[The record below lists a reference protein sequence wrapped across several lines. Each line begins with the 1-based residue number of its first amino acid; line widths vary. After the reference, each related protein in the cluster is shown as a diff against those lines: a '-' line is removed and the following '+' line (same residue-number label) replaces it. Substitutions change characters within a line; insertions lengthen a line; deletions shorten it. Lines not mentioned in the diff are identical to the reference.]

1 MSKTDVNEIL
11 KKGSIALIIRV
22 IGFLSGYLFIF
33 ITVKHFGA
41 AVQGRLSLC
50 FSFMIIGSLF
60 CRSGVD
66 VNYVKIFAINNNFD
80 NSKGLFFKV
89 LPIAFLV
96 SFIISSVIYF
106 SSSYISEVFFD
117 DPLLTPFL
125 KWTAPCIMFFTIL
138 LINAG
143 ALRGLRKNSIYA
155 FLFNGGRFLF
165 TLLFFL
171 ILFYTTI
178 RNEIIVAMAHTFG
191 IITLFMVSLFYV
203 RRHILPYSRITNY
216 KVNVFLKDSLPMFF
230 SASLIVLLGWTD
242 TIILGIYRDS
252 ASVGKYHVILKI
264 ATVISF
270 TLQAVDSILAP
281 KLSRAFHDKDMTL
294 FKKLVKV
301 ATIINSLISIIL
313 FLGIVFFQD
322 FILGIFG
329 KEFLLVSLPLLI
341 LCIGQLI
348 NSIFGPIGS
357 IFQMTGNQ
365 KIFQNI
371 LLISFGINLTL
382 NLLLA
387 PKYGIKGVAIA
398 TAFSLITSKILGVIF
413 IKNRIW
419 NKSVEG

>member
-1 MSKTDVNEIL
+1 
-11 KKGSIALIIRV
+11 
-22 IGFLSGYLFIF
+22 
-33 ITVKHFGA
+33 
-41 AVQGRLSLC
+41 
-50 FSFMIIGSLF
+50 
-60 CRSGVD
+60 
-66 VNYVKIFAINNNFD
+66 
-80 NSKGLFFKV
+80 
-89 LPIAFLV
+89 
-96 SFIISSVIYF
+96 
-106 SSSYISEVFFD
+106 
-117 DPLLTPFL
+117 
-125 KWTAPCIMFFTIL
+125 
-138 LINAG
+138 
-143 ALRGLRKNSIYA
+143 
-155 FLFNGGRFLF
+155 
-165 TLLFFL
+165 
-171 ILFYTTI
+171 
-178 RNEIIVAMAHTFG
+178 
-191 IITLFMVSLFYV
+191 
-203 RRHILPYSRITNY
+203 
-216 KVNVFLKDSLPMFF
+216 MFF

-387 PKYGIKGVAIA
+387 PKFGIKGVAIA